1 MGGGIGRIE
10 MLNTTNILALV
21 GGGEKPCFSPRKIII
36 WDDHQGKLIGILVF
50 NAEVLNVRMRN
61 DKIFGICEN
70 KIYIFNL
77 NIFRK
82 VSIFYL

>member
-1 MGGGIGRIE
+1 MYGGIGIIE
-10 MLNTTNILALV
+10 MLKRTNILALV

-50 NAEVLNVRMRN
+50 NTEVLNVRMRN
-61 DKIFGICEN
+61 DKIFGVCEN

-77 NIFRK
+77 NTLETIQ
-82 VSIFYL
+82 S